1 MQSRL
6 PHHWTFVLAAAL
18 SAVSLCAQSAP
29 QITTPQEA
37 LGFNLGDDYMVA
49 NYTQLEAY
57 WKKLASESDRMKL
70 VSIGKT
76 EEGRDQWMA
85 IISSPENIR
94 NLDKYKQIARRLAL
108 SEGVSEDQAHQLA
121 AEGKA
126 VVWIDGGLHASESV
140 GSQQLMEM
148 VYQMVS
154 RTDPETMRLLNDDI
168 TLCVQAN
175 PDGQELI
182 ANWYMRGTEKPDGP
196 LRAPEQ
202 RSMNNLPRLWAK
214 YIGHDDNRDFYMS
227 NMKETTNMNRQLFLE
242 WFPQIMYNH
251 HQTGPAGA
259 VIFMPPFRDP
269 FNYNFDPLVPLGIDL
284 VGAAMHSRLVAEGK
298 GGSAMRS
305 GSNYSTWWNGGLR
318 TITYFHNMIGI
329 LTEIIGSPTPT
340 NIAVVPSKQL
350 PQGDWPMPV
359 APGPWHYRQSIEYE
373 ITNNRAILDLASRY
387 RETFLFNIWR
397 MGMNSIEKG
406 SKDYWTVTPKRIDA
420 LNAAA
425 GLTGTGRGG
434 RGAAAAVDVP
444 AGGDAPPG
452 AVVGGGGGRGGGVS
466 LDLYNK
472 VLHDPKLRDPR
483 GYILPADQPDF
494 ATATEFINALLK
506 NGITCLKATAS
517 FQVAGTTYP
526 AGSYVVKTAQAFRP
540 HIMDMF
546 EPQDHPNDFAYPGG
560 PPNRPYDITGWTLAM
575 QMGVKYDRILDGFD
589 GPFEKI
595 GGLLPPPASTIS
607 GPSSPAGYL
616 ISHEINN
623 SFILINRLLK
633 AGGDVYWLKQEQTVD
648 GKSIGTGAIWVPAS
662 TMVRAVLDKA
672 AKELGTPVHALAKAP
687 AGEAL
692 KLKPVRIG
700 LYDTYG
706 GSMPSGWTR
715 WLFEQYEMPFQ
726 QVYPAM
732 LDAGDL
738 KSKFD
743 VIVFVAGTLT
753 AGRGGRGGRGGAAPA
768 AGGTGGGRGGR
779 GGGGRGGGGRGG
791 NANVPEEYR
800 AMEGRISEEITIPAL
815 KKFVELGGTLVTIG
829 SSTNGAV
836 ADFGLPV
843 KSYLT
848 EMGADGT
855 ERNLPADKFYIPG
868 SLLKMNVDNTNP
880 LAYGMPRQVD
890 VFFDNS
896 PVFKLEPT
904 VEMEH
909 MSPVGW
915 FSGKQVLDS
924 GWAWGQQYL
933 DGGTAVAEST
943 VGEGKVVLLGPEVNF
958 RDQPHGT
965 YKLLFNSLYYGNA
978 KSAALK

>member
-1 MQSRL
+1 MSSRPSHRYIL
-6 PHHWTFVLAAAL
+6 FLAAIL
-18 SAVSLCAQSAP
+18 SAASLSAQSAP
-29 QITTPQEA
+29 KVTSPKDF

-94 NLDKYKQIARRLAL
+94 NLEKYKQISRRLAL
-108 SEGVSEDQAHQLA
+108 AEGVNESEAHQLA
-121 AEGKA
+121 AQGKS

-168 TLCVQAN
+168 LLCVQAN

-182 ANWYMRGTEKPDGP
+182 ANWYMRGSEKADAP
-196 LRAPEQ
+196 LRPPEQ
-202 RSMNNLPRLWAK
+202 REMNNLPRLYAK
-214 YIGHDDNRDFYMS
+214 YVGHDDNRDFYMS
-227 NMKETTNMNRQLFLE
+227 NMKETTNMNRVLFLE

-259 VIFMPPFRDP
+259 VIFIPPFRDP
-269 FNYNFDPLVPLGIDL
+269 FNYNFDPLVPLGIEM
-284 VGAAMHSRLVAEGK
+284 VGTAMHSRLVAEGK

-305 GSNYSTWWNGGLR
+305 GSSYSTWWNGGLR

-329 LTEIIGSPTPT
+329 LTEIIGSPTPMT
-340 NIAVVPSKQL
+340 IPVVPRMQL
-350 PQGDWPMPV
+350 PTGDWPMPV
-359 APGPWHYRQSIEYE
+359 TPGPWHYRQSIDYE

-406 SKDYWTVTPKRIDA
+406 SKDYWTITPKRIDA

-425 GLTGTGRGG
+425 GLTGRGG
-434 RGAAAAVDVP
+434 RGADTMV
-444 AGGDAPPG
+444 GDLAPGNFGP
-452 AVVGGGGGRGGGVS
+452 GGGRGGVS
-466 LDLYNK
+466 MDLYNS

-483 GYILPADQPDF
+483 GYILPSDQPDF

-506 NGITCLKATAS
+506 NGITCQRATS
-517 FQVAGTTYP
+517 EFTVAGKNYP

-575 QMGVKYDRILDGFD
+575 QMGVEYDRILDGFD
-589 GPFEKI
+589 GPFAKI
-595 GGLLPPPASTIS
+595 NGLLPPPAMTVS
-607 GPSSPAGYL
+607 GPSNPAGYL

-623 SFILINRLLK
+623 SFILTNRLLK
-633 AGGDVYWLKQEQTVD
+633 AGGDVYWLKKEQTVN
-648 GKSIGTGAIWVPAS
+648 GRNLGTGTLWVPSSAA
-662 TMVRAVLDKA
+662 VRPILDKA
-672 AKELGTPVHALAKAP
+672 AKELGTPVYAVAKAP
-687 AGEAL
+687 SGDAL
-692 KLKPVRIG
+692 KIKPIRIG
-700 LYDTYG
+700 LYDSYG

-726 QVYPAM
+726 VVYPTM

-743 VIVFVAGTLT
+743 VIVFVAGTL
-753 AGRGGRGGRGGAAPA
+753 
-768 AGGTGGGRGGR
+768 GGGRGGR
-779 GGGGRGGGGRGG
+779 GGDSGGRGAGRGR
-791 NANVPEEYR
+791 AAAPVPEEYR
-800 AMEGRISEEITIPAL
+800 ATVGRVSPDVTVPAL

-829 SSTNGAV
+829 SSTNNAV
-836 ADFGLPV
+836 SDFGLPV

-848 EMGADGT
+848 EMEPDGR

-868 SLLKMNVDNTNP
+868 SLLKMNVDNTDP
-880 LAYGMPRQVD
+880 VAYGMPKQVD

-904 VEMEH
+904 VEIQKTA
-909 MSPVGW
+909 PVGW

-965 YKLLFNSLYYGNA
+965 YKLLFNSLYYGTA
-978 KSAALK
+978 ASAELK

>member
-1 MQSRL
+1 
-6 PHHWTFVLAAAL
+6 
-18 SAVSLCAQSAP
+18 
-29 QITTPQEA
+29 
-37 LGFNLGDDYMVA
+37 MVA

-85 IISSPENIR
+85 IISSPDNIK

-108 SEGVSEDQAHQLA
+108 AEGVNETEAHQLA
-121 AEGKA
+121 AQGKA

-140 GSQQLMEM
+140 GSQQLMET
-148 VYQMVS
+148 VYQFVS
-154 RTDPETMRLLNDDI
+154 RTDPETMRMLNDDI
-168 TLCVQAN
+168 ILCVQAN

-182 ANWYMRGTEKPDGP
+182 ANWYMRGSEKPDGP
-196 LRAPEQ
+196 LRDPQQ
-202 RSMNNLPRLWAK
+202 REMNNLPRLYAK
-214 YIGHDDNRDFYMS
+214 YVGHDDNRDFYMS
-227 NMKETTNMNRQLFLE
+227 NMKETTNMNNVLFHE

-259 VIFMPPFRDP
+259 VIFIPPFRDP
-269 FNYNFDPLVPLGIDL
+269 FNYNFDPLVPLGIEM
-284 VGAAMHSRLVAEGK
+284 VGTAMHSRLVAEGK

-305 GSNYSTWWNGGLR
+305 GSSYSTWWNGGLR

-340 NIAVVPSKQL
+340 NIPVVPSKQL
-350 PQGDWPMPV
+350 PTGDWPMPV
-359 APGPWHYRQSIEYE
+359 APGPWHYRQSIDYE

-387 RETFLFNIWR
+387 RETWLFNIWR

-406 SKDYWTVTPKRIDA
+406 NKDYWTVTPKRIDA

-425 GLTGTGRGG
+425 GVGRGG
-434 RGAAAAVDVP
+434 RGAAADLP
-444 AGGDAPPG
+444 GGDQVPG
-452 AVVGGGGGRGGGVS
+452 GGGGGGRGGGVS
-466 LDLYNK
+466 IDLYNK
-472 VLHDPKLRDPR
+472 VLHDPALRDPR
-483 GYILPADQPDF
+483 GYILPSDQPDF
-494 ATATEFINALLK
+494 PTAAEFINSLLK
-506 NGITCLKATAS
+506 NGVTCLKATSA
-517 FQVAGTTYP
+517 FTVAGKNYP

-540 HIMDMF
+540 HVMDMF

-595 GGLLPPPASTIS
+595 NGLLAPPAAAIT
-607 GPSSPAGYL
+607 GPATPAGYL

-623 SFILINRLLK
+623 SFILTNRLLK
-633 AGGDVYWLKQEQTVD
+633 AGGEVYWLKAEQTVN
-648 GKSIGTGAIWVPAS
+648 GRNLGTGALWVPAS
-662 TMVRAVLDKA
+662 AAVRPILDKA
-672 AKELGTPVHALAKAP
+672 AKELGTAVYAVAKAP
-687 AGEAL
+687 SGDAM
-692 KLKPVRIG
+692 KLKPIRIG
-700 LYDTYG
+700 LYDSYG

-726 QVYPAM
+726 VVYPSM

-743 VIVFVAGTLT
+743 VIVFVAGAL
-753 AGRGGRGGRGGAAPA
+753 GGRGGGGGRGAAPA
-768 AGGTGGGRGGR
+768 AAPATPAAAGGATPPAAAPVRGGR
-779 GGGGRGGGGRGG
+779 GGGGGRG
-791 NANVPEEYR
+791 ARAVPEEYS
-800 AMEGRISEEITIPAL
+800 AMVGRVSDDVTVPAL

-829 SSTNGAV
+829 SSTNGAA
-836 ADFGLPV
+836 ADFALPV

-848 EMGADGT
+848 EMGADGR
-855 ERNLPADKFYIPG
+855 ERNLPAEKFYIPG

-880 LAYGMPRQVD
+880 VAYGMPKTVD

-904 VEMEH
+904 VEMQKTA
-909 MSPVGW
+909 PVGW
-915 FSGKQVLDS
+915 FSGKTVLDS

-965 YKLLFNSLYYGNA
+965 YKLLFNSLYYG
-978 KSAALK
+978 SAQSAPLK

>member
-1 MQSRL
+1 MSSRPSHRYTL
-6 PHHWTFVLAAAL
+6 FLAVVL
-18 SAVSLCAQSAP
+18 SAASLSAQPAP
-29 QITTPQEA
+29 KVTSPKDF

-57 WKKLASESDRMKL
+57 WKKLAAESDRMKL

-85 IISSPENIR
+85 IISSPENIK
-94 NLDKYKQIARRLAL
+94 NLDKYKQISRRLAQA
-108 SEGVSEDQAHQLA
+108 EGVTEAEAHQLA
-121 AEGKA
+121 AQGKA
-126 VVWIDGGLHASESV
+126 VVWVDGGLHASESV

-154 RTDPETMRLLNDDI
+154 RTDPETMRFLNDDI
-168 TLCVQAN
+168 LLCVQAN

-182 ANWYMRGTEKPDGP
+182 ANWYMRGSEKPDAP
-196 LRAPEQ
+196 LRPQEQ
-202 RSMNNLPRLWAK
+202 REMNNLPRLYAK

-227 NMKETTNMNRQLFLE
+227 NMKETTNMNRILFLE

-259 VIFMPPFRDP
+259 VIFIPPFRDP
-269 FNYNFDPLVPLGIDL
+269 FNYNFDPLVPLGIEM
-284 VGAAMHSRLVAEGK
+284 VGTAMHSRLVAEGK

-305 GSNYSTWWNGGLR
+305 GSSYSTWWNGGLR

-329 LTEIIGSPTPT
+329 LTEIIGSPTPMT
-340 NIAVVPSKQL
+340 IPVVPRMQL
-350 PQGDWPMPV
+350 PTGDWPMPV
-359 APGPWHYRQSIEYE
+359 TPGPWHYRQSIDYE

-406 SKDYWTVTPKRIDA
+406 GKDYWTITPKRIEA

-425 GLTGTGRGG
+425 GLTGRGG
-434 RGAAAAVDVP
+434 RGAEAP
-444 AGGDAPPG
+444 AGGDLAPG
-452 AVVGGGGGRGGGVS
+452 GGFGGGGFGRGGGVPM
-466 LDLYNK
+466 DLYNS

-483 GYILPADQPDF
+483 GYILPSDQPDF
-494 ATATEFINALLK
+494 ATATEFLNALLK
-506 NGITCLKATAS
+506 NGITCLRAS
-517 FQVAGTTYP
+517 SSFTVAGKNYP

-575 QMGVKYDRILDGFD
+575 QMGVEYDRILDGFD

-595 GGLLPPPASTIS
+595 DGLLPPPAMTVS
-607 GPSSPAGYL
+607 GPANPAGYL

-623 SFILINRLLK
+623 SFILTNRVLK
-633 AGGDVYWLKQEQTVD
+633 AGGEVYWLKKEQTAN
-648 GKSIGTGAIWVPAS
+648 GRNLGTGTLWVPSSPA
-662 TMVRAVLDKA
+662 VRPILDKA
-672 AKELGTPVHALAKAP
+672 AKELGTPVYAVAKAP
-687 AGEAL
+687 SGDAL
-692 KLKPVRIG
+692 KIKPVRIG
-700 LYDTYG
+700 LYDSYG

-726 QVYPAM
+726 LVYPTM

-743 VIVFVAGTLT
+743 VIVFVAGTL
-753 AGRGGRGGRGGAAPA
+753 
-768 AGGTGGGRGGR
+768 GGGRGGR
-779 GGGGRGGGGRGG
+779 GGDNGGRGGRGRGP
-791 NANVPEEYR
+791 AEVPEEYR
-800 AMEGRISEEITIPAL
+800 ATLGRVTPEVTVPAL

-829 SSTNGAV
+829 SSTNNAV
-836 ADFGLPV
+836 SDFDLPV

-848 EMGADGT
+848 EMGSDGR

-868 SLLKMNVDNTNP
+868 SLLKMNVDNTDP
-880 LAYGMPRQVD
+880 VAYGMPKQVD

-904 VEMEH
+904 VEIQKTA
-909 MSPVGW
+909 PVGW

-965 YKLLFNSLYYGNA
+965 YKLLFNSLYYGA
-978 KSAALK
+978 ASSAELK